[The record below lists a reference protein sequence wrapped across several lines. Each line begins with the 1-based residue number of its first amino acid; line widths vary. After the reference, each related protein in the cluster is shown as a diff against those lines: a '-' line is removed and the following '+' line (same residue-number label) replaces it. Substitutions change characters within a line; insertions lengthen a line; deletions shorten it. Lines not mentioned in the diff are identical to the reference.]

1 MTPTPTSTSPPPE
14 AKLTRGQRIILIAA
28 AVPMV
33 AAASFGAWGT
43 YSNITGVFHRS
54 ATALGVVAAG
64 EGATLSLALVYVGL
78 TLLGQSAPAAVRVG
92 LWLLPAAASG
102 TGAAVAQN
110 ATEAIVFAVT
120 PLAMCVS
127 AEGMGL
133 LARRIVIR
141 VTGVDM
147 EAQRRNAKTMQQLA
161 YHRARAAN
169 HPDEKTRKKSELQS
183 WDLAKKVGTGDATLG
198 AGLVTVQRD
207 RMTEGA
213 NDALAGMFD
222 LTSVTPALTASVTP
236 ALPGTAGRDGSGTGS
251 VTDQAVRHTGG
262 THSVTNPPPRDAAV
276 TSGPESAT
284 QAGTQVSGD
293 TAARPSRS
301 TESVTDTVTHTVTG
315 SVAHGVTESVTVDGS
330 GTPGSVTD
338 ETPSQESSHPV
349 TLEEVAAV
357 TGVPT
362 PVTGERLTE
371 AQLEVVLR
379 HLRYSDDP
387 PLSYRQAVTAFR
399 DAGFVGGEERVRR
412 VWGHLMSHEETETPE
427 KTDA

>member
-1 MTPTPTSTSPPPE
+1 MTPTPTSMSPPPE
-14 AKLTRGQRIILIAA
+14 ARLTRGQRIILIAA
-28 AVPMV
+28 SVPMV
-33 AAASFGAWGT
+33 VAAGFGAWGT
-43 YSNITGVFHRS
+43 YTNITGVFHRS

-92 LWLLPAAASG
+92 LWLLPATASG
-102 TGAAVAQN
+102 VGAAVAQTP
-110 ATEAIVFAVT
+110 TEAIVFAVT
-120 PLAMCVS
+120 PMAMCSS

-133 LARRIVIR
+133 LARRIVVR
-141 VTGVDM
+141 VTGIDM
-147 EAQRRNAKTMQQLA
+147 EAQRRNAKTMQRIA

-169 HPDEKTRKKSELQS
+169 HPDQKARTKSELKS
-183 WDLAKKVGTGDATLG
+183 WQLARKVGTGDATLG

-222 LTSVTPALTASVTP
+222 LTTVTPALTASVTP
-236 ALPGTAGRDGSGTGS
+236 ALPVTAGRDSSGTGS

-262 THSVTNPPPRDAAV
+262 THPVTDPPPRHTAV
-276 TSGPESAT
+276 TSGPEGAT
-284 QAGTQVSGD
+284 QAGTQVSGG
-293 TAARPSRS
+293 TAARPSQS
-301 TESVTDTVTHTVTG
+301 TESVTDAVTHTVTG
-315 SVAHGVTESVTVDGS
+315 SVATGATETVTVDGAV
-330 GTPGSVTD
+330 TPESVTD
-338 ETPSQESSHPV
+338 EAPSQESSHPV

-357 TGVPT
+357 AGVPT

-387 PLSYRQAVTAFR
+387 PLSYRQAVTGFR

>member
-1 MTPTPTSTSPPPE
+1 MTPTPTSTSPPLA

-33 AAASFGAWGT
+33 VFAGLGAWGT

-54 ATALGVVAAG
+54 ATAWGVVAAG

-78 TLLGQSAPAAVRVG
+78 TLLGQSSPAAVRVG

-102 TGAAVAQN
+102 TGAAVAQT

-120 PLAMCVS
+120 PLAMCSS

-147 EAQRRNAKTMQQLA
+147 EAQRRTAKTMQQLA

-169 HPDEKTRKKSELQS
+169 HPDEKTRKESELKS

-207 RMTEGA
+207 RMTAGA

-222 LTSVTPALTASVTP
+222 LTSVTPAL
-236 ALPGTAGRDGSGTGS
+236 PGTTGRDGSGTGS
-251 VTDQAVRHTGG
+251 VTDQAVRHTDG

-276 TSGPESAT
+276 TSGPEGAT

-293 TAARPSRS
+293 TTARPSQS
-301 TESVTDTVTHTVTG
+301 TESVTDTVTHTVMG
-315 SVAHGVTESVTVDGS
+315 AVAHGVTETVTVDGS
-330 GTPGSVTD
+330 VTPGSVTD

-357 TGVPT
+357 AGVPT

-387 PLSYRQAVTAFR
+387 PLSYRQAVAAFR

-412 VWGHLMSHEETETPE
+412 VWGHLMSHEESETPE

>member
-1 MTPTPTSTSPPPE
+1 MSPPPE
-14 AKLTRGQRIILIAA
+14 GKLTRGQRIILIAA

-33 AAASFGAWGT
+33 VFAGLGAWGT

-54 ATALGVVAAG
+54 ATAWGVVAAG

-78 TLLGQSAPAAVRVG
+78 TLLGQSSPAAVRVG

-102 TGAAVAQN
+102 TGAAVAQTT
-110 ATEAIVFAVT
+110 TEAIVFAVT
-120 PLAMCVS
+120 PLAMCSS
-127 AEGMGL
+127 AEGLGL

-169 HPDEKTRKKSELQS
+169 HPDEKTRKQSELKS

-207 RMTEGA
+207 RMTAGA

-222 LTSVTPALTASVTP
+222 LTSVTPALNASVTP
-236 ALPGTAGRDGSGTGS
+236 ALPGTTGRDGFGTGA
-251 VTDQAVRHTGG
+251 VTDQAVRHTDG
-262 THSVTNPPPRDAAV
+262 THSVTNPPPRDTAV
-276 TSGPESAT
+276 TSGPEGAT
-284 QAGTQVSGD
+284 QTGTQVSTD
-293 TAARPSRS
+293 PTARPSQS
-301 TESVTDTVTHTVTG
+301 TESVTDTVTGSAATRATETVTADG
-315 SVAHGVTESVTVDGS
+315 SV
-330 GTPGSVTD
+330 TPGSVTP
-338 ETPSQESSHPV
+338 ETPSQESSHTI

-357 TGVPT
+357 AGVPT
-362 PVTGERLTE
+362 PVPGERLTE

-387 PLSYRQAVTAFR
+387 PLSYRQAVAAFR

-412 VWGHLMSHEETETPE
+412 VWGHLMSHEESETPE
-427 KTDA
+427 KTGA

>member
-1 MTPTPTSTSPPPE
+1 MTPTPTSMSPPPE
-14 AKLTRGQRIILIAA
+14 VKLTRGQRIILSAA

-33 AAASFGAWGT
+33 VFAGLGAWGT

-54 ATALGVVAAG
+54 ATAWGVVAAG

-78 TLLGQSAPAAVRVG
+78 TLLGQSSPAAVRVG

-102 TGAAVAQN
+102 TGAAVAQT

-120 PLAMCVS
+120 PLAMCSS

-169 HPDEKTRKKSELQS
+169 HPDEKTRKESELKS

-207 RMTEGA
+207 RMTAGA

-236 ALPGTAGRDGSGTGS
+236 ALPGTTGRDGSGTGP
-251 VTDQAVRHTGG
+251 VTDQAVRHTDG
-262 THSVTNPPPRDAAV
+262 THPVTNPPPRDAAV
-276 TSGPESAT
+276 TSGTESAT
-284 QAGTQVSGD
+284 QAGTQASGN
-293 TAARPSRS
+293 TTARPSQS
-301 TESVTDTVTHTVTG
+301 TESVTDTVTHTVMG
-315 SVAHGVTESVTVDGS
+315 SVAHGVTETVTVDGS
-330 GTPGSVTD
+330 VTPGSVTD

-357 TGVPT
+357 AGVPT

-387 PLSYRQAVTAFR
+387 PLSYRQAVAAFR

-412 VWGHLMSHEETETPE
+412 VWGHLMSHEESETPE

>member
-1 MTPTPTSTSPPPE
+1 MTPTPTSTSPPLE

-33 AAASFGAWGT
+33 VFAGLGAWGT

-54 ATALGVVAAG
+54 ATAWGVVAAG

-78 TLLGQSAPAAVRVG
+78 TLLGQSSPAAVRVG

-102 TGAAVAQN
+102 TGAAVAQT

-120 PLAMCVS
+120 PLAMCSS

-169 HPDEKTRKKSELQS
+169 HPDEKTRKESELKS

-207 RMTEGA
+207 RMTAGA

-222 LTSVTPALTASVTP
+222 LTSVTPALTASVTDQ
-236 ALPGTAGRDGSGTGS
+236 AGRH
-251 VTDQAVRHTGG
+251 TDG
-262 THSVTNPPPRDAAV
+262 THPVTNPPPRDAAV
-276 TSGPESAT
+276 TGDLEGAT

-293 TAARPSRS
+293 TTARPSQS
-301 TESVTDTVTHTVTG
+301 TESVTDTVTHTVMG
-315 SVAHGVTESVTVDGS
+315 SVAHGVTETVTVDGS
-330 GTPGSVTD
+330 VTGGSVTD

-357 TGVPT
+357 AGVPT

-387 PLSYRQAVTAFR
+387 PLSYRQAVAAFR

-412 VWGHLMSHEETETPE
+412 VWGHLMSHEEFETPE